1 MLDPATSN
9 GSRKSEM
16 TLTFLGCGNLGIAI
30 LGGVLAA
37 LTEARNNPNQTQ
49 SSSEDLPSQ
58 TPTKFIACVRRS
70 AKRIQDTVVAFPDFP
85 VKVLQN
91 DNVTGVREGDVIIL
105 GCKQYMIKDLLDVP
119 GMREALKGK
128 LLITILAGVPEK
140 QIEDMLYPDD
150 STPVDERCRVVRA
163 LPNTAA
169 FVRESMTVIGTPNP
183 PLPDELNKVVN
194 WIFTRIGRVV
204 HLPSSNMD
212 ACTALAGSSPAFF
225 ALAIEGVTDGAVAM
239 GMPRA
244 DAQLMAAQAMKGA
257 ADLILNGEHPA
268 ILKEKVSSP
277 GGCTIGGLLVLEENA
292 VRGSYAR
299 SIREATVVASQLG
312 QGVKNVNGFIAVIRK
327 SYLLFLEERPY
338 FQRNGYETMG
348 IEYPES

>member
-1 MLDPATSN
+1 MSTSTTSN
-9 GSRKSEM
+9 GSGNSEM

-37 LTEARNNPNQTQ
+37 VTEAKKNPNEAQ

-70 AKRIQDTVVAFPDFP
+70 AKRVQDAVSAYPDFP
-85 VKVLQN
+85 VKILQN
-91 DNVTGVREGDVIIL
+91 DNVTGVKEGDVIIL
-105 GCKQYMIKDLLDVP
+105 GCKPYMVKDILDVP

-128 LLITILAGVPEK
+128 LLISILAGVPEK
-140 QIEDMLYPDD
+140 QIEDVLYPDD
-150 STPVDERCRVVRA
+150 SIPAENRCRVVRA
-163 LPNTAA
+163 MPNTAA
-169 FVRESMTVIGTPNP
+169 FVRESMTVIGIQNP
-183 PLPDELNKVVN
+183 PLPYDLNKLVT

-204 HLPSSNMD
+204 QLPPSNMD
-212 ACTALAGSSPAFF
+212 ACTALAGSSPALL
-225 ALAIEGVTDGAVAM
+225 ALALEGIADGAVAM
-239 GMPRA
+239 GIPRA
-244 DAQLMAAQAMKGA
+244 EAQLMAAQVMKGTA
-257 ADLILNGEHPA
+257 GLVLNGEHPA

-312 QGVKNVNGFIAVIRK
+312 QGVKNVNGTRF
-327 SYLLFLEERPY
+327 
-338 FQRNGYETMG
+338 
-348 IEYPES
+348 